1 MLLDVEITEKG
12 FWEDTQ
18 KIQENLLEALE
29 HRHYDGVN
37 VIREISRRKGNGQQI
52 LMPIVFTSML
62 FSMEGEEKGKF
73 FDDLGEIKMGVSQT
87 SQVYLDY
94 QVMELNGKLSITWD
108 YVEELFDEDVIT
120 AMFNQY
126 IEILEALPEEKRL
139 ELSIKDQEIIERYN
153 RTERDIPECTI
164 QNLFKKTV
172 KRYPKHIAVKA
183 GEQGISYKDLDKK
196 SNQVARYLLSKGIKQ
211 GDTIGIV
218 ANRDIQTIV
227 NVMGILKTGASY
239 VAVEADYPEERIKY
253 ILENSQSQLLL
264 SGNESDEVF
273 EYDDREIEEIAYS
286 PTDVAYTIYTS
297 GSTGKPKGVV
307 ITHDAALNTI
317 MDINEKF
324 NVTEKD
330 RIAGLSS
337 MCFDLSVYDIFGS
350 LISGA
355 TLIQIPDIRDVKTV
369 MQIVEEEEV
378 TIWNSVPAIMDMTI
392 DGIADNS
399 VMEMNYWDLEEGTE
413 IDVDYTEKDNTTL
426 RVVMLSGDWIPLQ
439 LPDKIKEYFK
449 NAQIISLGGATE
461 ASIWSIYYPIEE
473 VKGEWKSIPYGYAL
487 SNQKFYVLD
496 RRGEICPVGVEG
508 ELYIGGRGLALE
520 YRNDVEKT
528 KESFIQH
535 EKLGRLY
542 RTGDYGRLDREGC
555 IEFLGRKDQQI
566 KINGHRIELGEIEN
580 QINQYPNV
588 SNSVVS
594 KLEDE
599 NGRKYLCAYL
609 IQTEEIDY
617 GKLEEE
623 LKKQLPEYMLPQYY
637 VRIEEVPLRSNGK
650 VDRKALPVPEVG
662 EESFVEP
669 QTELEKEIAEIWKEV
684 LKVDKVGVSDNFFK
698 IGGDSILAIKVY
710 SKISEKFDISIND
723 IFKYS
728 TIIKMATIAQKK
740 DHINVSE
747 KYREK

>member
-1 MLLDVEITEKG
+1 
-12 FWEDTQ
+12 
-18 KIQENLLEALE
+18 
-29 HRHYDGVN
+29 
-37 VIREISRRKGNGQQI
+37 
-52 LMPIVFTSML
+52 
-62 FSMEGEEKGKF
+62 
-73 FDDLGEIKMGVSQT
+73 
-87 SQVYLDY
+87 
-94 QVMELNGKLSITWD
+94 
-108 YVEELFDEDVIT
+108 
-120 AMFNQY
+120 
-126 IEILEALPEEKRL
+126 
-139 ELSIKDQEIIERYN
+139 
-153 RTERDIPECTI
+153 
-164 QNLFKKTV
+164 
-172 KRYPKHIAVKA
+172 
-183 GEQGISYKDLDKK
+183 
-196 SNQVARYLLSKGIKQ
+196 
-211 GDTIGIV
+211 
-218 ANRDIQTIV
+218 
-227 NVMGILKTGASY
+227 
-239 VAVEADYPEERIKY
+239 
-253 ILENSQSQLLL
+253 
-264 SGNESDEVF
+264 
-273 EYDDREIEEIAYS
+273 
-286 PTDVAYTIYTS
+286 
-297 GSTGKPKGVV
+297 
-307 ITHDAALNTI
+307 

-399 VMEMNYWDLEEGTE
+399 VMEMKYWVLEEGTE

-637 VRIEEVPLRSNGK
+637 VRIEEVPLNANGK

-684 LKVDKVGVSDNFFK
+684 LKIDKVGLYDSFLQL
-698 IGGDSILAIKVY
+698 GGDSISMVKVISKLADKYKVNITFKEFMISNSIY
-710 SKISEKFDISIND
+710 KVSKIINL
-723 IFKYS
+723 KNNCN
-728 TIIKMATIAQKK
+728 
-740 DHINVSE
+740 NVSLPNNIYVDYLPTARNE
-747 KYREK
+747 NEEYCLTDVQKSYLFGRSEGYELGNISTHIYYEIETKLDIKKLEESLNQVIAHQPMLRVIFTKEGTQIGRASCRE

>member
-1 MLLDVEITEKG
+1 
-12 FWEDTQ
+12 
-18 KIQENLLEALE
+18 
-29 HRHYDGVN
+29 
-37 VIREISRRKGNGQQI
+37 
-52 LMPIVFTSML
+52 
-62 FSMEGEEKGKF
+62 
-73 FDDLGEIKMGVSQT
+73 
-87 SQVYLDY
+87 
-94 QVMELNGKLSITWD
+94 
-108 YVEELFDEDVIT
+108 
-120 AMFNQY
+120 
-126 IEILEALPEEKRL
+126 
-139 ELSIKDQEIIERYN
+139 
-153 RTERDIPECTI
+153 
-164 QNLFKKTV
+164 
-172 KRYPKHIAVKA
+172 
-183 GEQGISYKDLDKK
+183 
-196 SNQVARYLLSKGIKQ
+196 
-211 GDTIGIV
+211 
-218 ANRDIQTIV
+218 
-227 NVMGILKTGASY
+227 
-239 VAVEADYPEERIKY
+239 
-253 ILENSQSQLLL
+253 
-264 SGNESDEVF
+264 
-273 EYDDREIEEIAYS
+273 
-286 PTDVAYTIYTS
+286 
-297 GSTGKPKGVV
+297 
-307 ITHDAALNTI
+307 

-637 VRIEEVPLRSNGK
+637 VRIEEIPLNANGK
-650 VDRKALPVPEVG
+650 VDRKALPVPEVE

-684 LKVDKVGVSDNFFK
+684 LKIDKVGLYDSFLQL
-698 IGGDSILAIKVY
+698 GGDSISMVKVISKLADKYKVNITF
-710 SKISEKFDISIND
+710 KEFMLNNK
-723 IFKYS
+723 IFKLKVLVERNNGVNKNEDDIYGQLKTSLFIGKDSFNLTDVQLAYLMGRNKDFELGGIS
-728 TIIKMATIAQKK
+728 T
-740 DHINVSE
+740 HGYYE
-747 KYREK
+747 